1 MQCLVRLIEPSEE
14 AMDLKEHNAIKGD
27 PADHWYYISKGRA
40 IKSLLGRKPIKKLV
54 DVGAGSGV
62 FSKMLTDEGRANHA
76 TCVDPGYQADFIG
89 ERRTD
94 RIDFVR
100 NIDAVDADT
109 VLMIDVIEH
118 VDDDVALI
126 RDYADRAEPGTRFLI
141 SVPAFQFLWSSH
153 DEFLDHRRR
162 YNLPSLRQS
171 VEDAGLEPVQLRY
184 FFGLLFPAAAAMRLV
199 DKKQDT
205 DTVESQLKSAPKWL
219 NASLVVVHDLERLA
233 LFPFNRLA
241 GVTAFC
247 LAEKPALAETKIAA

>member
-1 MQCLVRLIEPSEE
+1 MLIQPGDE
-14 AMDLKEHNAIKGD
+14 AMDLKEQQAINGD

-40 IKSLLGRKPIKKLV
+40 IKSLLGRKPIKNLL

-62 FSKMLTDEGRANHA
+62 FSKMLTEEGRADRA
-76 TCVDPGYQADFIG
+76 ICVDPGYATDFIG
-89 ERRTD
+89 ERRSD
-94 RIDFVR
+94 KVDFVR
-100 NIDAVDADT
+100 NVETVESDT

-126 RDYADRAEPGTRFLI
+126 QEYAERAVPGTRFLI

-162 YNLPSLRQS
+162 YNLASLRQS
-171 VEDAGLEPVQLRY
+171 VESAGLAPVELRY

-199 DKKQDT
+199 DNKK
-205 DTVESQLKSAPKWL
+205 ESKISGSQLKSAPNWL
-219 NASLVVVHDLERLA
+219 NASLVAVHDIERMA

-247 LAEKPALAETKIAA
+247 LAEKPILAKTKAAA

>member
-1 MQCLVRLIEPSEE
+1 MLIEPGDE
-14 AMDLKEHNAIKGD
+14 AMDLKEQKAINGD

-40 IKSLLGRKPIKKLV
+40 IKSLLGRRPIKKLL

-62 FSKMLTDEGRANHA
+62 FSKMLTAEGRADHA
-76 TCVDPGYQADFIG
+76 TCVDPGYEADFVG
-89 ERRTD
+89 GRRTD

-100 NIDAVDADT
+100 NVETVEADT

-126 RDYADRAEPGTRFLI
+126 RDYADRAPTGTRFLI

-162 YNLPSLRQS
+162 YNLNNLRRS
-171 VEDAGLEPVQLRY
+171 VESAGLEPVQMRY

-199 DKKQDT
+199 DKKQDPE
-205 DTVESQLKSAPKWL
+205 DAASQLKPAPSWL
-219 NASLVVVHDLERLA
+219 NASLVAVHDLERMA

-247 LAEKPALAETKIAA
+247 LAEKPVLAETKVAA